1 MKWCGVKTTTFK
13 IFRCNDESVDSLFV
27 FARANLLRSLERFA
41 KVGLFNKAPKYYPL
55 TLADGSSMNIV
66 LNSSLPESFVFEE
79 FVLRDEL
86 PLEWKVFDWYPDF
99 IDNMTNQMSVINYI
113 DIAQGVSP
121 TYYIAAPIRI
131 SNSRLKLVNT
141 DGVGILS
148 EDALC
153 FFWESRN
160 RFNILVLAHTGTQ
173 QITVTDHF
181 EFVSVNEG
189 AICRRSPAP
198 EMIENEQWT
207 FRPSLNNYGKRNKES
222 LSLFFTLQLL
232 QNKYL
237 N

>member
-1 MKWCGVKTTTFK
+1 MNVS
-13 IFRCNDESVDSLFV
+13 NV
-27 FARANLLRSLERFA
+27 FENLRVN
-41 KVGLFNKAPKYYPL
+41 VGLFSKASKFYPL
-55 TLADGSSMNIV
+55 SLEGGSFMNIR
-66 LNSSLPESFVFEE
+66 LDSPLPEDFIFQE
-79 FVLRDEL
+79 FISVHEL
-86 PLEWKVFDWYPDF
+86 PLEWKVFDWNPDF
-99 IDNMTNQMSVINYI
+99 VNNMTSQMYVKDYI

-121 TYYIAAPIRI
+121 TYYVAAPIKI
-131 SNSRLKLVNT
+131 SNSRLKLFNT

-160 RFNILVLAHTGTQ
+160 RFNILVLAHAGTK
-173 QITVTDHF
+173 QIAVTDHF

-207 FRPSLNNYGKRNKES
+207 FRPSLTNYGKRNKES

-232 QNKYL
+232 QDKYL

>member
-1 MKWCGVKTTTFK
+1 M
-13 IFRCNDESVDSLFV
+13 
-27 FARANLLRSLERFA
+27 
-41 KVGLFNKAPKYYPL
+41 GLFSKASKYHPVAL
-55 TLADGSSMNIV
+55 SDGSSMSVSLNIG
-66 LNSSLPESFVFEE
+66 LPRQFVFEE
-79 FVLRDEL
+79 FVSFDKK
-86 PLEWKVFDWYPDF
+86 PLEWKVFDWYQDF
-99 IDNMTNQMSVINYI
+99 VDNMTKQMYVKDYI

-160 RFNILVLAHTGTQ
+160 RFNILVLAHAGTQ

-189 AICRRSPAP
+189 DICRRSPAP

-207 FRPSLNNYGKRNKES
+207 FRPSLTNYGKRNKES

-232 QNKYL
+232 QDKYL